1 MKISQPTQEER
12 YLHQVEGKLTRLRRQ
27 MAALREHWKTVN
39 IVMEVLEARARLPD
53 EDLYE
58 AAEVW
63 FELSDEE
70 QIALYSVS
78 PRDGGFWTTEERTIL
93 QSQEFR
99 ESYYGKPGQDYEIE
113 TL

>member
-12 YLHQVEGKLTRLRRQ
+12 YLHQVEGKLQRLRRQ
-27 MAALREHWKTVN
+27 MAALKKNWKTVN
-39 IVMEVLEARARLPD
+39 IVMEVLEARERLPD

-58 AAEVW
+58 AAEAW
-63 FELSDEE
+63 FELSDED

-93 QSQEFR
+93 HSQEFR
-99 ESYYGKPGQDYEIE
+99 ESYYGVPDE
-113 TL
+113 